1 MVSNSSWSPG
11 ACEGPSAGTCPS
23 GKLGAPWAPG
33 HHASGPCAE
42 PCSSSSPTCR
52 RKGILA
58 VASSHLFPIQP
69 KVYAEGVY
77 SYFRSQVLH
86 SQLPVCRGSCW
97 AVADAPSTQ
106 CYLAEHQLPLAR
118 PSPPPPHSSG
128 LCNNSPSQWSFPQAV
143 CPLQCSAT
151 GAGRNPWEGGRH
163 PHRRNGS
170 HAPSVVVLVTLVA
183 L

>member
-77 SYFRSQVLH
+77 SYFRSQVLLTAARLSWVLLGCGRRPPPRSVTLLSISSPSPAPPRH
-86 SQLPVCRGSCW
+86 LLTLPGCAITLPASGLSHR
-97 AVADAPSTQ
+97 PSVP
-106 CYLAEHQLPLAR
+106 CSAR
-118 PSPPPPHSSG
+118 PLGQDGTH
-128 LCNNSPSQWSFPQAV
+128 
-143 CPLQCSAT
+143 
-151 GAGRNPWEGGRH
+151 GR
-163 PHRRNGS
+163 
-170 HAPSVVVLVTLVA
+170 VVVIPTEETVATL
-183 L
+183 LLLSFS